1 MDKCVDCGNKEAMYR
16 KGMFNFFRNINPD
29 VALELID
36 KASKGRHDAAT
47 YAFALIS
54 LYLGGEYRKHEHVPL
69 VRKNDWDS
77 AEDDEHENCYGCS
90 NDEEIWHFRNY

>member
-36 KASKGRHDAAT
+36 KALKGGHNAAT
-47 YAFALIS
+47 YVFALIS
-54 LYLGGEYRKHEHVPL
+54 LYLGGEYSKQEHVPL
-69 VRKNDWDS
+69 VHKNDWDS
-77 AEDDEHENCYGCS
+77 AKDEEHENCYGCS
-90 NDEEIWHFRNY
+90 SDEEIWHFRNY